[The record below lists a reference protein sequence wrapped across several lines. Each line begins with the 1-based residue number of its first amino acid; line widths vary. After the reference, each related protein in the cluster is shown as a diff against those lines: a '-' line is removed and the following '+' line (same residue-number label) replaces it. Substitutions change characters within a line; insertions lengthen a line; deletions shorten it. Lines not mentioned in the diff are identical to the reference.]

1 MSHLWNPKHMILQ
14 DRPEK
19 YGGEYTQEEL
29 DLIVKRAHKG
39 GVVTMIYWG
48 RGNKLNVRKEMKRI
62 NEMKNKKSLFS
73 IVTDLFSISSKKS
86 KKKGKTKKGKTKKGK
101 TKKGKK

>member
-1 MSHLWNPKHMILQ
+1 MFGYNKMNPKHIILQ

-29 DLIVKRAHKG
+29 DLYVKRAHKNG
-39 GVVTMIYWG
+39 QTMIYWG
-48 RGNKLNVRKEMKRI
+48 RGNKLNVKREMKRI

-86 KKKGKTKKGKTKKGK
+86 KKKGNTKKGN
-101 TKKGKK
+101 TKKGKKYN

>member
-1 MSHLWNPKHMILQ
+1 MNPKHMILQ

-86 KKKGKTKKGKTKKGK
+86 KKKGNTK
-101 TKKGKK
+101 TKKGKKNSSKRP

>member
-1 MSHLWNPKHMILQ
+1 MNPKHMVLQ

-29 DLIVKRAHKG
+29 DLYVKRAHKNG
-39 GVVTMIYWG
+39 QTMIYWG
-48 RGNKLNVRKEMKRI
+48 RGNKLNVKREMKRI

-73 IVTDLFSISSKKS
+73 IVTDLFSISCCFTKKRVKRKVTLRKVKKKS
-86 KKKGKTKKGKTKKGK
+86 
-101 TKKGKK
+101 